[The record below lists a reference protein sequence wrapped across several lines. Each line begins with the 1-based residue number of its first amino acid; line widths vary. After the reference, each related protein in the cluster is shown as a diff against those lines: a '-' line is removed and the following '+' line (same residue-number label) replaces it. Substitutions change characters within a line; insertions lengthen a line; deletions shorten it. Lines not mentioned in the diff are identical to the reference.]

1 MGKNNLRL
9 AIICGGTGGHFF
21 PGLTIARAVC
31 AAGGE
36 ARLFIETGRQGN
48 QKELAAKAGVL
59 AVDTVSAPLPR
70 GPAKVIPFAIQFCR
84 GYFGARTFLSEFKP
98 DAVLGMGSFT
108 SAPMCFAA
116 ISLKIPVF
124 LHDGNARVGKANRFF
139 SRWARQVMTAF
150 PAVNGTKLRCPY
162 RCVGMPLRPEL
173 LAGKTGKEEAIA
185 SLNAAYAQDF
195 SAERPFILVF
205 GGSQGAATINRVIP
219 EALGSL
225 RRSELQVAHLAGKG
239 NVAETSKIYSAAG
252 VKHLA
257 LESSDQMAAFYSAA
271 DLVFCRSGGGTVS
284 ELAYF
289 GKYAVLVPFPFAAE
303 KHQDDNAVFYAASG
317 AAEVVQNDVCDKAT
331 IVRLATAALADSGRL
346 AALAGRGAALA
357 APRATDDILETIAA
371 SVAAPTNG
379 DA

>member
-1 MGKNNLRL
+1 MGKHNLRL

-21 PGLTIARAVC
+21 PGLTIARAVG

-36 ARLFIETGRQGN
+36 ARLFIEGGRAGN
-48 QKELAAKAGVL
+48 QKELAAKVGVL
-59 AVDTVSAPLPR
+59 AVDTISARLPR
-70 GPAKVIPFAIQFCR
+70 GPTELIPFAIQFCR
-84 GYFGARTFLSEFKP
+84 GYFGARAFLSEFKP

-150 PAVNGTKLRCPY
+150 PAANGDRLLCPH

-173 LAGKTGKEEAIA
+173 LSGKTGKEEAVAI
-185 SLNAAYAQDF
+185 LNSAYEQDF
-195 SAERPFILVF
+195 SAKRPFFLVF

-225 RRSELQVAHLAGKG
+225 GHDELQVAHLAGKG
-239 NVAETSKIYSAAG
+239 NVAEASKIYAAAG
-252 VKHLA
+252 VKHLV

-289 GKYAVLVPFPFAAE
+289 GKRALLVPFPFAAE
-303 KHQDDNAVFYAASG
+303 KHQDDNAAFYAASG
-317 AAEVVQNDVCDKAT
+317 AAVVVQNDVCDQAT
-331 IVRLATAALADSGRL
+331 VATFAAAWLADPERHAKL
-346 AALAGRGAALA
+346 AAQGAALA
-357 APRATDDILETIAA
+357 MPRATEDILETIAA
-371 SVAAPTNG
+371 SVLPPDKEGA
-379 DA
+379 